1 MAKPELILSITEL
14 NKKIDMLLARQQKLS
29 ERVNELENDNRQLSI
44 QHLKDMEHIDKLNKE
59 IEFLSLS
66 HRLANTPEALVS
78 ARAKI
83 SGLIRTIDS
92 CIRLIKED

>member
-29 ERVNELENDNRQLSI
+29 ERVNELENVNRQLSI

-83 SGLIRTIDS
+83 SALIRTIDS